1 MATYPKSYVFPFE
14 LTDAWKQEIMSKT
27 RDQLTEMLGVE
38 VDNVMAEYVI
48 VMVGNKKNMEQ
59 IAHDLID
66 FIGEESAEQFVV
78 WLSQLLP
85 AFEAQA
91 PVNEAAPVQTTETQD
106 QETMQPPSQE
116 ALVQNAPS
124 QKKEEA
130 PPKRVISLKGLS
142 MSSAEPKM
150 KTVSLS
156 SNRGTIRSLS
166 SSKTNADDMM
176 ARRSQRFG
184 AVEKSAAATKTPPS
198 SERRDRHQREE
209 TRGGSAGNKRRASEC
224 DNAAGLSRRLGPPV
238 NVDQAELDARDS
250 LVSHKKKRG
259 DRGDDRDRNHQSGGR
274 NNRRN
279 DRDHDME
286 DSGRNGKRRNNDS
299 RDAAP
304 PLPPSDDQD
313 GDYKG
318 KQRFDGR
325 GMGPPM
331 DGFQGGPMG
340 YGGFPPPYG
349 APMFYPPPGYGPMNP
364 YAMGFP
370 PQGMPPP
377 QYGGRSYPRP
387 PAPGANGPRGRPFQ
401 NRKWVNPNVAKTEEG
416 NANEPKPESDAGPS
430 EASDAAPNAGLNTAA
445 PTFAP
450 RNPYFS
456 SQMRPRFQN
465 KTWVRQ
471 DPAKDEELNSS
482 LPKTP
487 PKELLE
493 STE

>member
-1 MATYPKSYVFPFE
+1 MATYPKEYVFPLE
-14 LTDAWKQEIMSKT
+14 LTDAWKQEIMRKT

-85 AFEAQA
+85 TFEAQA
-91 PVNEAAPVQTTETQD
+91 PTNEAAPVQTTETQAEETVQLSN
-106 QETMQPPSQE
+106 QETPMQDD
-116 ALVQNAPS
+116 PS
-124 QKKEEA
+124 QKTEEA
-130 PPKRVISLKGLS
+130 PPKRVVSLKGLS
-142 MSSAEPKM
+142 TSSADPK
-150 KTVSLS
+150 KKIVSLS
-156 SNRGTIRSLS
+156 SNRGTIRSLN
-166 SSKTNADDMM
+166 SSKTSADDVM

-184 AVEKSAAATKTPPS
+184 AVEKSAPAKKTPPS
-198 SERRDRHQREE
+198 SERQDRNQREE
-209 TRGGSAGNKRRASEC
+209 ARGGSAGNKRRASER
-224 DNAAGLSRRLGPPV
+224 DNAGGLSRRLGPPV

-250 LVSHKKKRG
+250 MGSHKKRRG
-259 DRGDDRDRNHQSGGR
+259 DREDNRDRNEQSGRR
-274 NNRRN
+274 NNRKNDR

-286 DSGRNGKRRNNDS
+286 DSNRNNKRRNNDS

-304 PLPPSDDQD
+304 PLPPSDD
-313 GDYKG
+313 KG
-318 KQRFDGR
+318 KQRFDDR

-331 DGFQGGPMG
+331 GGFQGGPMG

-349 APMFYPPPGYGPMNP
+349 APMFYPPPGFGHMNP

-370 PQGMPPP
+370 PQGMPPQ

-387 PAPGANGPRGRPFQ
+387 PGPGANGPRGRPFQ
-401 NRKWVNPNVAKTEEG
+401 NRKWVNPNVAKAEEG
-416 NANEPKPESDAGPS
+416 DTNESKPEGDAAPSDASG
-430 EASDAAPNAGLNTAA
+430 AAPNAGMNAAA
-445 PTFAP
+445 PPFAP
-450 RNPYFS
+450 RNPYYS
-456 SQMRPRFQN
+456 TQMRPRFQN

-487 PKELLE
+487 PKELE